1 LWGLLSPFVKVS
13 ERFLDAACPIKG
25 PLMLSNFN
33 AEEAKIQD
41 GLIQLAPAW
50 GLTSWLTNADFS
62 QELNDEI

>member
-1 LWGLLSPFVKVS
+1 
-13 ERFLDAACPIKG
+13 
-25 PLMLSNFN
+25 MLSNFN